1 MSQRR
6 WRSQD
11 LEGWF
16 ILSRMPNSSHMSIKP
31 FDGWSADWLIYGA
44 LKSDTRSMGCSCG
57 KSSLSQ
63 GALNQ
68 RARVDQLHEGIL
80 RYSRL
85 FSSARVHKEEVIGC
99 RYSTQECWSYLEIPS
114 NTELALILCFQAA
127 ATTCWYSGCQ
137 SVGHQ
142 GALGRAQKIGFYC
155 DDQI

>member
-31 FDGWSADWLIYGA
+31 FDGWSADSLIYGA

-63 GALNQ
+63 RALNQ
-68 RARVDQLHEGIL
+68 RARVDQLHEGKL
-80 RYSRL
+80 RYGRL
-85 FSSARVHKEEVIGC
+85 FSSARVHKEEVIGR

-114 NTELALILCFQAA
+114 KHRVSPDPVLSGGCHNMLIQWMSKWGTWGGAGQGTEN
-127 ATTCWYSGCQ
+127 W
-137 SVGHQ
+137 
-142 GALGRAQKIGFYC
+142 REDKK
-155 DDQI
+155 